1 MIVPLRRRFS
11 LIAILGV
18 AAFVAGTTQALP
30 ADAVF
35 PSPLPQVTLCLS
47 SVGAPG
53 TPCRANPGQ
62 WIAIGLDRRWGAGDK
77 IVGFNGTTSSGRNM
91 GWNYDA
97 KQRVGDR
104 QADIVEIVM
113 VPGTICSLGLGVY
126 TITITDRRT
135 GSSANLLEKFQP
147 ICPTMSGSNGALPQ
161 APICLN
167 SAGPV
172 NVPCRVAPGATIA
185 IALDTSW
192 GNGDHGIDIGAYQ
205 VPGPQR
211 VGDGRAPIVL
221 IVMVPQDIC
230 KVYKGQPMIVTVLPT
245 STALGRPRQLFQRFQ
260 PIC

>member
-1 MIVPLRRRFS
+1 MIAPLRRRFS
-11 LIAILGV
+11 LIAILSV
-18 AAFVAGTTQALP
+18 ASFVAGTTQALR

-91 GWNYDA
+91 AWNYDA

-135 GSSANLLEKFQP
+135 GVSANLLEKFQP
-147 ICPTMSGSNGALPQ
+147 LCPTTSGSNGTLPQ

-172 NVPCRVAPGATIA
+172 NIPCRVAPGATIA
-185 IALDTSW
+185 IALDVSW
-192 GNGDHGIDIGAYQ
+192 GNGDHGIDIGSYQ
-205 VPGPQR
+205 VPAPQR

-221 IVMVPQDIC
+221 IVTVPQDIC

-245 STALGRPRQLFQRFQ
+245 STAIGRPRQLFQRFQ
-260 PIC
+260 AIC